1 MTELEFQTSFSA
13 IAAMKT
19 NVEQI
24 VVNLSIELAKAN
36 IVIAELKAEIAGLKR
51 DATPLG
57 AVQS

>member
-24 VVNLSIELAKAN
+24 VVNLSIDLAKAN
-36 IVIAELKAEIAGLKR
+36 LVIAQYKEQLAEHQA
-51 DATPLG
+51 ASVAEP
-57 AVQS
+57 VQN

>member
-13 IAAMKT
+13 IVAMKT

-36 IVIAELKAEIAGLKR
+36 ITIAQYKEQLAEYQAASL
-51 DATPLG
+51 AEP
-57 AVQS
+57 AQS